1 MAYPGLSLY
10 KLMILYM
17 LEKVTFPL
25 SNNQIVDF
33 LLNRNYTDYFHAQE
47 AISDLVESGQI
58 ASEATKR
65 FTLYSLTEEGLQ
77 TVSSL
82 ENMLDAG
89 IRAEIIDYLKDNSF
103 TLRSESGIRAD
114 YKLTASREYAVFLEI
129 IEQGSPLLS
138 MTINVMT
145 KEEAEA
151 MCRNWSDKNQ
161 ELYLMIMRALLRA
174 PEDGGDGR

>member
-1 MAYPGLSLY
+1 
-10 KLMILYM
+10 M

-47 AISDLVESGQI
+47 AISDLLDGGQI

-65 FTLYSLTEEGLQ
+65 FTLYSITEEGIQ
-77 TVSSL
+77 TVTSL
-82 ENMLDAG
+82 ESMLDAG
-89 IRAEIIDYLKDNSF
+89 IRAEILDYLKENSF

-114 YKLTASREYAVFLEI
+114 YKLTALREYEVRLEI
-129 IEQGSPLLS
+129 IEQGAPLLS
-138 MTINVMT
+138 MTINVMS

-151 MCRNWSDKNQ
+151 MCRNWADKNQ
-161 ELYLMIMRALLRA
+161 ELYLTVMRALLPVPSDDEA
-174 PEDGGDGR
+174 GH